1 MAAVTVKCFGVFR
14 IDSEIDTENMEADNI
29 KDVFE
34 KINALIE
41 SDMHLGFSQ
50 ALTYV
55 NGDHCT
61 SQRKKLHDDDE
72 VWLISPTSVVEKSEK
87 SK

>member
-14 IDSEIDTENMEADNI
+14 MASKIDTEKMEADNL

-41 SDMHLGFSQ
+41 SDMQLGFSQ
-50 ALTYV
+50 ALTYI

-61 SQRKKLHDDDE
+61 SKCKKLHDGDE
-72 VWLISPTSVVEKSEK
+72 VWLISPTSVAEK

>member
-14 IDSEIDTENMEADNI
+14 MDSEIDRENMEAGSI

-41 SDMHLGFSQ
+41 SDMQLGFNQ
-50 ALTYV
+50 ALTYI
-55 NGDHCT
+55 NGDHCA
-61 SQRKKLHDDDE
+61 SQRKKLHDGDE
-72 VWLISPTSVVEKSEK
+72 VWLISPASVAEK